1 MSGFQSKRMSAASRD
16 PEFPFQDYAEAL
28 FVATLAIDSG
38 NSTPQQ
44 NLIWLQ
50 ALSEMWVRQ
59 SMDDVS
65 TH

>member
-16 PEFPFQDYAEAL
+16 PGLVIQDYAEAL
-28 FVATLAIDSG
+28 FVATQAIDSG

-50 ALSEMWVRQ
+50 ALSETWVRQ
-59 SMDDVS
+59 SRSEVS